1 LESGGT
7 AAYGV
12 FRSMGKRAD
21 WSRFLLRPFVIPGV
35 MTLKTLADVREL
47 MRHLPADRR
56 GRQTWCYV
64 AAQLTE
70 AAAGGDPADVAIALR
85 MVLSIEGVECQP

>member
-1 LESGGT
+1 
-7 AAYGV
+7 
-12 FRSMGKRAD
+12 
-21 WSRFLLRPFVIPGV
+21 
-35 MTLKTLADVREL
+35 

-56 GRQTWCYV
+56 GRQTCCYV

-85 MVLSIEGVECQP
+85 MVLSIEGVEYRRR

>member
-1 LESGGT
+1 LP
-7 AAYGV
+7 
-12 FRSMGKRAD
+12 
-21 WSRFLLRPFVIPGV
+21 RPFVIPDV

-56 GRQTWCYV
+56 QRTTWRHV

-70 AAAGGDPADVAIALR
+70 AADGAGTADVAIALR
-85 MVLSIEGVECQP
+85 LVLSIEGVECRPQ